1 MRSPALAAASQKRN
15 AWSRSSF
22 GGVGAGHQ
30 TPLGLR
36 GSGVLSDSTLRA
48 RIEDVDS
55 AARGLG
61 WRIARPP
68 WRSEGRA
75 DLHAVVTEHVPR
87 HARVHLGQDHV
98 RGGQPELCGNLRRQG
113 GSRSLPASQTA
124 RGPCRTRFEC
134 VAPAHPR
141 VALCGAPRQAAGR
154 FLHVKHGAVKVRL
167 GEVVETPVLVH
178 ARHLEVHVRTQL
190 RRRLPTRAVS
200 TAWPGLLQVDARGPV
215 SALGSAPRRCVL
227 GMGSAFWP
235 GPKGSMS
242 ELPPPSH
249 ARVARLRAT
258 VRTG

>member
-1 MRSPALAAASQKRN
+1 MAQRGEGGPARGGHGARPAPRPSTSAPPPRTVSGPQAEHKTPSSESESPR
-15 AWSRSSF
+15 SRS
-22 GGVGAGHQ
+22 
-30 TPLGLR
+30 
-36 GSGVLSDSTLRA
+36 
-48 RIEDVDS
+48 EY
-55 AARGLG
+55 
-61 WRIARPP
+61 
-68 WRSEGRA
+68 
-75 DLHAVVTEHVPR
+75 
-87 HARVHLGQDHV
+87 LGQDHV